1 MSKAIFLGT
10 FNPPHQGH
18 RNVILSVCDWY
29 SKKHIIDLEQIFII
43 PCWQNPN
50 KEYVTSY
57 WDRYKMCLQEFYGA
71 LPDYVLIDDIEAEIK
86 PKYTYDLIKYF
97 KSNKDLYIK
106 DDFYWIITNETFN
119 ELWDNKWYN
128 SEWLLDNNRFI
139 LIEED
144 TDKTNWQHY
153 YDIDVHHVPL
163 NASCGIHSTNIRNK
177 FWNNTENYNQYLRQG
192 TKDYIIEHKLYI
204 NE

>member
-10 FNPPHQGH
+10 FNPPHKGH

-29 SKKHIIDLEQIFII
+29 SKNHIIDLEQIFII

-50 KEYVTSY
+50 KKCMTSY
-57 WDRYKMCLQEFYGA
+57 WDRYKMCLQEFYGT
-71 LPDYVLIDDIEAEIK
+71 LPDYVLIDDIEAQIK

-97 KSNKDLYIK
+97 KSNKDPYIK
-106 DDFYWIITNETFN
+106 YDFYWIITNETFN
-119 ELWDNKWYN
+119 ELWDNKWYK
-128 SEWLLDNNRFI
+128 SEWLLDHNRFI

-144 TDKTNWQHY
+144 TNKINWYHY

-163 NASCGIHSTNIRNK
+163 NESCDIHSTNIRNK
-177 FWNNTENYNQYLRQG
+177 FWNTENYNKYLCQG
-192 TKDYIIEHKLYI
+192 TKDYIVEHKLYI